1 MKTKFLAAIVATCFA
16 APVMAQSN
24 VSIYGVADAGLMKQS
39 GQTLRVVSGIADG
52 SRLGFKGSEDLGGGM
67 RAIFNLEARVELDTG
82 SQKPTLLSDEQG
94 LYLTRGMGPGFTSVL
109 APLGA
114 ANAGALSAGLLQSI
128 RGGLQVKNAPAVNPE
143 GALFDRTSYVGL
155 VTPGGA
161 IMLGRMY
168 TPGYEVFAAA
178 DVFESG
184 TAGTWGG
191 ITGGTAGFTN
201 LGADI
206 RSSKS
211 IQYRVAT
218 PAGFGGSLMYG
229 VKGSGYLNR
238 YNKFMGIAATYKAN
252 GWDVGVA
259 HNRSYDQSDKVSLIT
274 STIGG
279 SYTMGDFKFFAGYH
293 DQRNRNSVLLA
304 DYTAAYT
311 TSIAPAVTAQL
322 TAAGLPAA
330 NVTALSAGL
339 RTVFLNNIAVNS
351 QVDAAS
357 YQVGLHY
364 RVGAG
369 RIMASVAHQNDRTAS
384 DSDATL
390 AALGY
395 DYNLSKRTDVYA
407 VYAHIKNKN
416 DGQYI
421 PGAAGSPGG
430 FTKTPGESTQA
441 FQIGVRHRF

>member
-1 MKTKFLAAIVATCFA
+1 MKAKFLAALVATCFA
-16 APVMAQSN
+16 APVLAQSN

-94 LYLTRGMGPGFTSVL
+94 LYLTRGMGAGFNTVL
-109 APLGA
+109 TPLGA
-114 ANAGALSAGLLQSI
+114 PGAALSAGLLQSI

-143 GALFDRTSYVGL
+143 GALFDRTAMVGL

-161 IMLGRMY
+161 ILLGRMY

-178 DVFESG
+178 DAFESG

-191 ITGGTAGFTN
+191 VTGGTAGFTN

-211 IQYRVAT
+211 IQYRIAT

-229 VKGSGYLNR
+229 AKGSGYLNR
-238 YNKFMGIAATYKAN
+238 YNKFYGAAATYKAN
-252 GWDVGVA
+252 GFDVGIA
-259 HNRSYDQSDKVSLIT
+259 HNRGYDQGDNVSLVT
-274 STIGG
+274 STVGG

-293 DQRNRNSVLLA
+293 DQRNRHSVLLA

-311 TSIAPAVTAQL
+311 TSIAPSVAAQL
-322 TAAGLPAA
+322 TGAGLPAGTVA
-330 NVTALSAGL
+330 ALGAGL
-339 RTVFLNNIAVNS
+339 RNVFLNNIAVNS

-364 RVGAG
+364 KVGAG
-369 RIMASVAHQNDRTAS
+369 RVMASAAHQNDRTSS
-384 DSDATL
+384 DSDANL
-390 AALGY
+390 YALGY
-395 DYNLSKRTDVYA
+395 DYNLSKRTALFAYYTRLSNQRNGVVDFA
-407 VYAHIKNKN
+407 INSLEPS
-416 DGQYI
+416 
-421 PGAAGSPGG
+421 PGATLKGVALGMRH
-430 FTKTPGESTQA
+430 A
-441 FQIGVRHRF
+441 F